1 MFVML
6 YICKRKVKLYSIYT
20 ARKRRSRR
28 FSFFCFHARLLFLQ
42 IPCSGSLFLSFLPI
56 ATCNVPHCS
65 WQSPP
70 LVVAIRPI
78 ARGFSEKARYL
89 FKKHQGLFEIPLYV
103 FQKVGQGF
111 KIVGQLFRKV
121 GPAFQKRGR
130 CSLKSWW

>member
-28 FSFFCFHARLLFLQ
+28 FSFFCFRARLLFPQ
-42 IPCSGSLFLSFLPI
+42 MPCSGSLFLSFLPI
-56 ATCNVPHCS
+56 ATCNAPHCS

>member
-28 FSFFCFHARLLFLQ
+28 FSFFCFRARLHFPQ
-42 IPCSGSLFLSFLPI
+42 MPCSDSLFLSFLPI

-78 ARGFSEKARYL
+78 ARGFGEKARYH

-103 FQKVGQGF
+103 FQKVGQEF
-111 KIVGQLFRKV
+111 KIVGQLFGKV

>member
-1 MFVML
+1 VFVML

-28 FSFFCFHARLLFLQ
+28 FSFFCFRARLLFPQ
-42 IPCSGSLFLSFLPI
+42 MPCSGSLFLSFLPI
-56 ATCNVPHCS
+56 ATCNAPHCS

-78 ARGFSEKARYL
+78 ARGFGEKARYL

-103 FQKVGQGF
+103 FQKVGRGF
-111 KIVGQLFRKV
+111 KIVGQLFGKV
-121 GPAFQKRGR
+121 GPVFQKRGR

>member
-1 MFVML
+1 VFVML

-28 FSFFCFHARLLFLQ
+28 FSFFCFRARLHFPQ
-42 IPCSGSLFLSFLPI
+42 MPCSGSLFLSFLPI
-56 ATCNVPHCS
+56 ATCNAPHCS

-103 FQKVGQGF
+103 FQKVGQEF
-111 KIVGQLFRKV
+111 KIVGQLFGKV

>member
-28 FSFFCFHARLLFLQ
+28 FSFFCFRARLHFPQ
-42 IPCSGSLFLSFLPI
+42 MPCSDSLFLSFLPI
-56 ATCNVPHCS
+56 ATCNAPHCS

-78 ARGFSEKARYL
+78 ARGFGEKARYL

-103 FQKVGQGF
+103 FQKVGQEF
-111 KIVGQLFRKV
+111 KIVGQLFGKV
-121 GPAFQKRGR
+121 GPTFQKRGR
-130 CSLKSWW
+130 CSLKS

>member
-28 FSFFCFHARLLFLQ
+28 FSFFCFRARLLFPQ
-42 IPCSGSLFLSFLPI
+42 MPCSGSLFLSFLPI
-56 ATCNVPHCS
+56 ATCNAPHCS

-103 FQKVGQGF
+103 FQKVGRGF

>member
-28 FSFFCFHARLLFLQ
+28 FSFFCFRARLLFPQ
-42 IPCSGSLFLSFLPI
+42 MPCSGSLFLSFLPI
-56 ATCNVPHCS
+56 ATCNAPHCS

-78 ARGFSEKARYL
+78 ARGFGEKARYL
-89 FKKHQGLFEIPLYV
+89 FKKHQGLFKIPLYV
-103 FQKVGQGF
+103 FQKVGRGF
-111 KIVGQLFRKV
+111 KIVGQLFGKV

>member
-6 YICKRKVKLYSIYT
+6 YICTRKVKLYSIYT

-28 FSFFCFHARLLFLQ
+28 FSFFCFRARLLFPQ
-42 IPCSGSLFLSFLPI
+42 MPCSGSFFLSFLPI
-56 ATCNVPHCS
+56 ATCNTLHCS

-78 ARGFSEKARYL
+78 ARGFGEKARYL
-89 FKKHQGLFEIPLYV
+89 FKKHQGLFKIPLYV
-103 FQKVGQGF
+103 FQKVGRGF
-111 KIVGQLFRKV
+111 KIVGQLFGKV
-121 GPAFQKRGR
+121 GPAFQKRDP

>member
-28 FSFFCFHARLLFLQ
+28 FSFFCSHAHLLFPQ
-42 IPCSGSLFLSFLPI
+42 RTCSDSLFLSFLPI

-111 KIVGQLFRKV
+111 KIVGQLFGKV

>member
-28 FSFFCFHARLLFLQ
+28 FSFFCFRARLLFPQ
-42 IPCSGSLFLSFLPI
+42 MPCSGSLFLSFLPI
-56 ATCNVPHCS
+56 ATCNAPHCS

-103 FQKVGQGF
+103 FQKVGRGF
-111 KIVGQLFRKV
+111 KIVGQLFGKV
-121 GPAFQKRGR
+121 GPVFQKRGR

>member
-28 FSFFCFHARLLFLQ
+28 FSFFCFRARLLFPQ
-42 IPCSGSLFLSFLPI
+42 MPCSDSLFLSFLPI
-56 ATCNVPHCS
+56 ATCNAPHCS

-78 ARGFSEKARYL
+78 ARGFGEKARYL

-103 FQKVGQGF
+103 FQNVGRGF
-111 KIVGQLFRKV
+111 KIVGQLFGKV
-121 GPAFQKRGR
+121 GPTFQKRGR
-130 CSLKSWW
+130 CPLKSWW

>member
-28 FSFFCFHARLLFLQ
+28 FSFFCFRARLLFPQ
-42 IPCSGSLFLSFLPI
+42 MPCSGSLFLSFLPI
-56 ATCNVPHCS
+56 ATCNAPHCS

-78 ARGFSEKARYL
+78 ARGSGEKARYH

-103 FQKVGQGF
+103 FQKVGRGF
-111 KIVGQLFRKV
+111 KIVGQLFGKV

>member
-28 FSFFCFHARLLFLQ
+28 FSFFRFRGLLFF
-42 IPCSGSLFLSFLPI
+42 PKTRCSGSLFLLFLPI
-56 ATCNVPHCS
+56 ATSNSPNCS

-70 LVVAIRPI
+70 LIVAIRPI
-78 ARGFSEKARYL
+78 ARGFGEKARYL
-89 FKKHQGLFEIPLYV
+89 FKKHQGLFKIPLYV
-103 FQKVGQGF
+103 FQKVEQEF

>member
-1 MFVML
+1 VFVML

-28 FSFFCFHARLLFLQ
+28 FSFFCFRARLLFPQ
-42 IPCSGSLFLSFLPI
+42 MPCSGSLFLSFLPI
-56 ATCNVPHCS
+56 ATCNAPHCS

-103 FQKVGQGF
+103 FQKVGQEF
-111 KIVGQLFRKV
+111 KIVGQLFGKV

>member
-28 FSFFCFHARLLFLQ
+28 FSFFCFRARLLFPQ
-42 IPCSGSLFLSFLPI
+42 MPCSGSLFLSFLPI
-56 ATCNVPHCS
+56 ATCNAPHCS

-78 ARGFSEKARYL
+78 ARGSGEKARYH

-103 FQKVGQGF
+103 FQKVVRRF

-121 GPAFQKRGR
+121 CPAFQKRGR

>member
-28 FSFFCFHARLLFLQ
+28 FSFFCFRARLLFPQ
-42 IPCSGSLFLSFLPI
+42 MPCSGSLFLSFLPI
-56 ATCNVPHCS
+56 ATCNAPHCS

-103 FQKVGQGF
+103 FQKVERGF
-111 KIVGQLFRKV
+111 KIVGQLFGKV

>member
-42 IPCSGSLFLSFLPI
+42 MPCSDSLFLSFLPI
-56 ATCNVPHCS
+56 ATCNAPHCS
-65 WQSPP
+65 WKSPP

-78 ARGFSEKARYL
+78 ARGSGEKARYH

-103 FQKVGQGF
+103 FQNVGRGF
-111 KIVGQLFRKV
+111 KIVGQLFGKV

>member
-28 FSFFCFHARLLFLQ
+28 FSFFCFRARLLFLQ
-42 IPCSGSLFLSFLPI
+42 MPCSDSLFLSFLPI
-56 ATCNVPHCS
+56 ATCNAPHCS

-78 ARGFSEKARYL
+78 ARGFGGKARYL
-89 FKKHQGLFEIPLYV
+89 FKKL
-103 FQKVGQGF
+103 
-111 KIVGQLFRKV
+111 
-121 GPAFQKRGR
+121 GR
-130 CSLKSWW
+130 DLKSLGSYSEKSARLSKNVVVAPSKAGGKWGTARKR

>member
-28 FSFFCFHARLLFLQ
+28 FSFFCFRARLLFLQ
-42 IPCSGSLFLSFLPI
+42 MPCSDSLFLSFLPI
-56 ATCNVPHCS
+56 ATCNAPHCS

-78 ARGFSEKARYL
+78 ARGFGEKARYL

-103 FQKVGQGF
+103 FQKGGRGF

>member
-1 MFVML
+1 VFVML

-28 FSFFCFHARLLFLQ
+28 FSFFCFRARLLFPQ
-42 IPCSGSLFLSFLPI
+42 MPCSGSLFLSFLPI
-56 ATCNVPHCS
+56 ATCNAPHCS

-103 FQKVGQGF
+103 FQKVGRGF
-111 KIVGQLFRKV
+111 KIVGQLFGKV
-121 GPAFQKRGR
+121 GPTFQKRDR